1 MNGVKYEKDSILSA
15 EAMEKSLIILLNVCD
30 GEKIKDVTIQ
40 YHNINNF
47 KADRVKLNKLM
58 KELHKQQEEYYD
70 LLTAS
75 HNKPLID
82 EALENADKL
91 NSFDFS
97 LKEILSLTSNE
108 LKLFMFLKIVLKD
121 RNMYVSKD
129 LYDILD
135 MTRYEIESAVAGLI
149 EKEYLNNIEK

>member
-1 MNGVKYEKDSILSA
+1 M
-15 EAMEKSLIILLNVCD
+15 
-30 GEKIKDVTIQ
+30 
-40 YHNINNF
+40 
-47 KADRVKLNKLM
+47 
-58 KELHKQQEEYYD
+58 
-70 LLTAS
+70 
-75 HNKPLID
+75 ID

-97 LKEILSLTSNE
+97 LKQILSLTSNE
-108 LKLFMFLKIVLKD
+108 LKLFMFLKIVLKG

-129 LYDILD
+129 LCDILD